1 MDRLSVSRRS
11 EIMSRIHSKNT
22 APEIAVRRLVYSL
35 GYRYRLHSNELP
47 GKPDLVFAKRKKVI
61 FVHGCFWHMHPNCP
75 KGRPP
80 KSKLEYW
87 LPKLK
92 KNRSRDLRLQ
102 RKLRSQKWGVLIV
115 WQCEL
120 KDIEKMKYKI
130 VKFLDS

>member
-1 MDRLSVSRRS
+1 
-11 EIMSRIHSKNT
+11 MSRIHSKNT